1 MSGQSRPRPRRDDRG
16 SVTAEVA
23 VVLPV
28 VVVALLAVLTV
39 AAVGVAHLSV
49 LDGAR
54 AGARAAALGLAE
66 PDAVAA
72 ARRVAGAT
80 ASVELVMA
88 DGWASVTVRRGVGDG
103 RGPLGALGVTATA
116 VAAVE

>member
-1 MSGQSRPRPRRDDRG
+1 MRGQSRPRPRGDDRG

-28 VVVALLAVLTV
+28 VVVALLVVLTV

-54 AGARAAALGLAE
+54 AGARAAALGLTEA
-66 PDAVAA
+66 DAVAA

-80 ASVELVMA
+80 ASVDLVVA
-88 DGWASVTVRRGVGDG
+88 EGWTRVTVRRGVGDG
-103 RGPLGALGVTATA
+103 SGPLGALGISATA

>member
-1 MSGQSRPRPRRDDRG
+1 MCVRVRPRPWREDRG

-28 VVVALLAVLTV
+28 IVLALVAVLTV
-39 AAVGVAHLSV
+39 AAVGVLHLSV

-54 AGARAAALGLAE
+54 AGARAAALGVPEAE
-66 PDAVAA
+66 AIAA
-72 ARRVAGAT
+72 ARTIAGDAAAVDVAVA
-80 ASVELVMA
+80 E
-88 DGWASVTVRRGVGDG
+88 GWANVSVRRGLPAGSG
-103 RGPLGALGVTATA
+103 LLGALGITATA